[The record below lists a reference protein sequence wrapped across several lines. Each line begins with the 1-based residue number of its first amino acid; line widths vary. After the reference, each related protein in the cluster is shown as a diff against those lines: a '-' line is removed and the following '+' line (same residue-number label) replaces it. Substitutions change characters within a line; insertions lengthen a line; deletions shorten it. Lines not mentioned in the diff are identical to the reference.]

1 MKNVFVVLKK
11 GWEWSEIVGVYEN
24 VLQAKSVA
32 KQLEKGKMTSGNALD
47 KYSHYV
53 VEKHSVLL
61 KENL

>member
-1 MKNVFVVLKK
+1 MKNVFIVLKK

-24 VLQAKSVA
+24 YSQAKHDA
-32 KQLEKGKMTSGNALD
+32 KQFEKGKMTSGNTLD